1 MNAQPSTITP
11 RHNPRD
17 IPRPHPGPA
26 ASPVLTPN
34 PRSLDHH
41 HATTGSAQ
49 AAAHHHDTQH
59 CHDQHT
65 TQHQPTARHQTSA
78 QVVRR
83 APPVSLGQHLTVMCL
98 LTIGKQRS
106 HYAAHLE
113 HSTAIR
119 LGTTKTTMK
128 QRSIINQISNPN
140 QTANRPKKSDDRP
153 MTNQYQTDKDPTGPP
168 PTHIQGTIPVGKVRP
183 SCVLTLKSIFEY
195 KLEVMTKG

>member
-26 ASPVLTPN
+26 AFPVLTPN

-49 AAAHHHDTQH
+49 AAAHHRDTQH
-59 CHDQHT
+59 CQHHSSDHHTAAQQRDHDAHSS
-65 TQHQPTARHQTSA
+65 QHQPSRPAPQTTDT
-78 QVVRR
+78 QRD
-83 APPVSLGQHLTVMCL
+83 QH
-98 LTIGKQRS
+98 
-106 HYAAHLE
+106 AAHRN
-113 HSTAIR
+113 HSTTIR

-128 QRSIINQISNPN
+128 QRSIINQISNQN

-153 MTNQYQTDKDPTGPP
+153 MTNQYQTDKEGTGVPLTS
-168 PTHIQGTIPVGKVRP
+168 THTA
-183 SCVLTLKSIFEY
+183 
-195 KLEVMTKG
+195 